1 MSKRVDGWIG
11 VLRDITQKAQDD
23 GQAIFEEYSSGI
35 GLSLEPKL
43 DLVVDFALRGADKSK
58 YEMSGFKFY
67 NPRYLQYTD
76 QLVCRDY
83 QYKEGQ
89 AHTLPDLSKL
99 HMCRTGFH
107 FCDTIDGCSNFYPFT
122 AAPVTPVLGRY
133 VIGERSMARFTKYCA
148 GELYVGRRLSDMFKY
163 LWSIKE
169 LVYDIRTYHNTDD
182 FLALTT
188 RRDLLANE
196 LDIRAEYRDECLKI
210 ISALPEKAILVL
222 CVEEYWREF
231 LLLYRMHA
239 GISLPTTFEET
250 VKFITTI
257 CEEVYDKHCKE
268 EFEAFIKEEKVNEK
282 R

>member
-1 MSKRVDGWIG
+1 MSNKAYGWSRIINRITREAEENGRV
-11 VLRDITQKAQDD
+11 
-23 GQAIFEEYSSGI
+23 IFEEYCNGI
-35 GLSLEPKL
+35 GAALDPKL
-43 DLVVDFALRGADKSK
+43 DLVVDFALRGADKSR
-58 YEMSGFKFY
+58 YAQVGFKFY
-67 NPRYLQYTD
+67 DPHYLDT
-76 QLVCRDY
+76 LVCRDY
-83 QYKEGQ
+83 QYYEGQ

-133 VIGERSMARFTKYCA
+133 VIGERIMGRFAKYCA

-196 LDIRAEYRDECLKI
+196 LDIRAEYRDECLKLI
-210 ISALPEKAILVL
+210 AALDEKAILVL

-239 GISLPTTFEET
+239 GISLTTTFKET
-250 VKFITTI
+250 AKFITTI